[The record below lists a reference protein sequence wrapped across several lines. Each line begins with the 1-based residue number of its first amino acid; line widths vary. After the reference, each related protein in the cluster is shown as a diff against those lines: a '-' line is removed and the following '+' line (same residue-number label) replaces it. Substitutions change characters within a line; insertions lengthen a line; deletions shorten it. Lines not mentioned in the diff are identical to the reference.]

1 MATLAV
7 FLYPEKVGIARVKK
21 PGFAPSY
28 SSVQWR
34 LVDNV
39 PQLLD
44 EPVLLTSL
52 IREMVADDEKY
63 DVYLNIWPGAYNAVM
78 FSYDKKGK
86 ADVARLR
93 QAELETVFRGE
104 LNKMYTLDLK
114 FNKGKA
120 FTDGKCRQVI
130 FSILKERITMMT
142 ATMKAQKM
150 KLKRV
155 APMDVCAAE
164 TALKF
169 WAPKGSEISVC
180 MVLDEGCTSV
190 IFLRDGVIH
199 AIRTIPN
206 GFGSVLST
214 YETVAGV
221 DHDACLEM
229 IRTNGVHVTEGF
241 DMPAIQDDVLRTLN
255 RIAGETVKTL
265 HTTFG
270 DEAVI
275 DRVLLCG
282 NFVCTV
288 GLVEYMNTLLY
299 TECAVANVATI
310 GSNAQNDLVLEEKDF
325 EDLFPVAATTA
336 PGSDLM
342 SEMKKHMAD
351 RVQGIA
357 LCSVVGV
364 IAAGVMAFTPIQ
376 KAQMQKQVDAGQN
389 LLNQPEY
396 TAVRELVEERD
407 ELNRY
412 KNNLIE
418 AIEALPHGGTNM
430 ADLIQDLHKVTSEY
444 GTVMELAADYGAKTI
459 SISFTTLNYDSFVY
473 WQKEVASEGR
483 FSFLQPPTFDGNGLI
498 YTVEANLTAVD
509 FETAEEGEE

>member
-7 FLYPEKVGIARVKK
+7 FLYPEKVGIARVAK

-28 SSVQWR
+28 SSIQWR

-44 EPVLLTSL
+44 EPVLLTGL
-52 IREMVADDEKY
+52 IREMIGDDAKY

-86 ADVARLR
+86 ADVNRLR

-104 LNKMYTLDLK
+104 LNKMYTLDLILG
-114 FNKGKA
+114 KGKSFA
-120 FTDGKCRQVI
+120 DGKCRRVI
-130 FSILKERITMMT
+130 FTILKERINMMT
-142 ATMKAQKM
+142 ATFKAQQM
-150 KLKRV
+150 NLKRV

-180 MVLDEGCTSV
+180 MMLDEGCTSV
-190 IFLRDGVIH
+190 SFIRDGVIH

-206 GFGSVLST
+206 GFGTVLST

-229 IRTNGVHVTEGF
+229 IRNNGVHVSEGF

-255 RIAGETVKTL
+255 RVAAETVKTL
-265 HTTFG
+265 HNTFG
-270 DEAVI
+270 DEAVM

-288 GLVEYMNTLLY
+288 GLVDYLNTLLGI
-299 TECAVANVATI
+299 ECVVADAATM
-310 GSNAQNDLVLEEKDF
+310 GAEVQNAIVLEGSDF
-325 EDLFPVAATTA
+325 EDMFPVAVTAA
-336 PGSDLM
+336 PGADLM
-342 SEMKKHMAD
+342 SEMKKNKAD
-351 RVQGIA
+351 KIQGIA
-357 LCSVVGV
+357 LCAGLGI
-364 IAAGVMAFTPIQ
+364 IAAAVMAVTPIQ
-376 KAQMQKQVDAGQN
+376 KKQIQKQLDVASN

-396 TAVRELVEERD
+396 TAVRELVDERD
-407 ELNRY
+407 SLNRY
-412 KNNLIE
+412 KNKLIE
-418 AIEALPHGGTNM
+418 AIDALPHGGTNTSGIIS
-430 ADLIQDLHKVTSEY
+430 DLYKITSEY
-444 GTVMELAADYGAKTI
+444 GTVMELSTDYGAKTI
-459 SISFTTLNYDSFVY
+459 FISYTTLNYDSFVY
-473 WQKEVASEGR
+473 WQKEVTEEGR
-483 FSFLQPPTFDGNGLI
+483 FSFLAPPTFDGNGLI
-498 YTVEANLTAVD
+498 YTAEATMTATD
-509 FETAEEGEE
+509 FDPVEEGEG